1 MKEDKYKGYGVMGS
15 SAVVTE
21 RQIEKRELEKNEKL
35 EKAKRERRLRT
46 LAKQRQQKKNIMQL
60 VALVF
65 IFGII
70 IIGRNASIYS
80 MQKQLVSINSEIK
93 EVKNDN
99 ESLRIELLKVS
110 SLENIKNYAEKNLKM
125 VSPDKSTVI
134 RHDISKNNF
143 AEPAEP
149 SIHKNFLSKIKDALF

>member
-1 MKEDKYKGYGVMGS
+1 MRDDKYNEYKVFGNN
-15 SAVVTE
+15 AVVTE
-21 RQIEKRELEKNEKL
+21 RKIEKRELEKNEKL
-35 EKAKRERRLRT
+35 EKAKKERRLRELT
-46 LAKQRQQKKNIMQL
+46 KQRQQKKNIMQI

-70 IIGRNASIYS
+70 IIGRNATIYS

-93 EVKNDN
+93 EVRNDN
-99 ESLRIELLKVS
+99 ESLKIELLKVS

-125 VSPDKSTVI
+125 VNPDKSTII

-143 AEPAEP
+143 TEQTE
-149 SIHKNFLSKIKDALF
+149 SNINKTLLSKIKDALF